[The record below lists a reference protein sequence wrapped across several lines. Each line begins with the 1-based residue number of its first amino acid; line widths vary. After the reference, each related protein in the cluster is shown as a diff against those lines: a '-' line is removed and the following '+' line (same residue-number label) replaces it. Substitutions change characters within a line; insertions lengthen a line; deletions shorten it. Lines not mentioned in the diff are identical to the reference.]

1 MTINAQEIGAFPPFE
16 IANPFTVD
24 AGLPVTVH
32 IAVALTAKAV
42 RFGEIDKF
50 TICKLQFI
58 TVGSAMAIKTPS
70 FLLGMMQFDVRMFI
84 FQFPALGIHVH
95 AGMAVAAGEN
105 PRRKGGGAYGKLAML
120 TGRQRKTGSHNHE
133 RYK

>member
-84 FQFPALGIHVH
+84 FNSRRLAFTSMPAWQLLQGKIPGV
-95 AGMAVAAGEN
+95 
-105 PRRKGGGAYGKLAML
+105 KGGEP
-120 TGRQRKTGSHNHE
+120 TGNSPC
-133 RYK
+133 